1 MEQAQFVFH
10 SWNDLRSHDRRA
22 YEAIRRYAEDIP
34 DGPWALSSADELE
47 WPGVRYLV
55 ELTSMSTKASTVV
68 VFRRQG
74 LDYCVESS
82 SLT

>member
-1 MEQAQFVFH
+1 MEKSQFVFQ

-22 YEAIRRYAEDIP
+22 YEAIRRYAENIQ

-47 WPGVRYLV
+47 VPGVCYLV
-55 ELTSMSTKASTVV
+55 ELKSMATKASAVV

-82 SLT
+82 SFS